1 MQATRGFSRTNKKLT
16 TSAGSNPRQ
25 QFSVSLLTKNESSGV
40 PPRDTL
46 SSAVRPIVTMNI
58 ARTNSE
64 EKKHLAAFWLSM
76 MLVWILLNASLA
88 WEVLVV
94 GALVATLLVLVF
106 PTHGFLFA
114 GTRFSP
120 ETPGIVLKY
129 LSLFA
134 HELVKSNLD
143 VARRMVSPNLRINPG
158 IVEVKT
164 KLKHPTYRLILANS
178 ITLTPGT
185 LTVDMIGDSLFIH
198 WIDVTGKDV
207 ESATREIS
215 SKFEDYL
222 MQLSED

>member
-1 MQATRGFSRTNKKLT
+1 
-16 TSAGSNPRQ
+16 
-25 QFSVSLLTKNESSGV
+25 
-40 PPRDTL
+40 
-46 SSAVRPIVTMNI
+46 MNI
-58 ARTNSE
+58 AKTDRQQ
-64 EKKHLAAFWLSM
+64 KKHLAAFWLSM
-76 MLVWILLNASLA
+76 MLVWVLLNASLS
-88 WEVLVV
+88 WEVCLV

-120 ETPGIVLKY
+120 ETPAIVLKY
-129 LSLFA
+129 LSLFGR
-134 HELVKSNLD
+134 ELVKSNLD
-143 VARRMVSPNLRINPG
+143 VARRVISPQLRINPG

-185 LTVDMIGDSLFIH
+185 LTVEMIDDSLFIH

-215 SKFEDYL
+215 SKFESYL
-222 MQLSED
+222 MQLSQE